1 MSTERQMK
9 KIDMDTLQS
18 AEKKVSLS
26 RLRRFAV
33 SAAIVL
39 VLAGGGYATYRML
52 EGSEV
57 LSRFTVNN
65 MNCPA
70 CVITVTEVATKLPG
84 VENAT
89 VSLAAQDVTVKFRE
103 KKTTPEDIKQAIEK
117 AGYPTRLDG
126 IFSGDGKGLNDA
138 VVATVN
144 GKPIFAHDMNI
155 PLNVDESPVA
165 KHDAASSFFSV
176 IGKEILLKEADSHT
190 VVVQP
195 YEIEAYVQEVFKK
208 QGVSREEFA
217 AWMNKNY
224 GSPEKY
230 YQVVGQRLGIKK
242 LIDDNFAEGSPDAQE
257 RNRKTLEW
265 AGDLFKKADVKIL
278 DQGFKEKL
286 HAGSGQS
293 DWPVFWP
300 RMIGAQTE
308 LKSLLFN

>member
-9 KIDMDTLQS
+9 KIDMDTLQN

-26 RLRRFAV
+26 KLRRLAV

-39 VLAGGGYATYRML
+39 VIAGGGYAAYQML
-52 EGSEV
+52 AGEEV

-70 CVITVTEVATKLPG
+70 CVITVTEVTTKLPG
-84 VENAT
+84 VENAS
-89 VSLAAQDVTVKFRE
+89 VSLAAQDVTVKFRD
-103 KKTTPEDIKQAIEK
+103 KKISPEDIKQAIAK

-126 IFSGDGKGLNDA
+126 IFAGDGKSVNDP

-155 PLNVDESPVA
+155 PLTVDGSP
-165 KHDAASSFFSV
+165 AARPDVTSSFFSV

-195 YEIEAYVQEVFKK
+195 YEVEAYVQEIFQKHAVA
-208 QGVSREEFA
+208 REEFA
-217 AWMNKNY
+217 EWMNKNY

-230 YQVVGQRLGIKK
+230 YQVVGQRIGIKK
-242 LIDDNFAEGSPDAQE
+242 LLDDNFAAGSLDPQE
-257 RNRKTLEW
+257 RNEKTLKW
-265 AGDLFKKADVKIL
+265 AGDLFKKADVRIL

-286 HAGSGQS
+286 HAGSGQA

-308 LKSLLFN
+308 LKSIMFE